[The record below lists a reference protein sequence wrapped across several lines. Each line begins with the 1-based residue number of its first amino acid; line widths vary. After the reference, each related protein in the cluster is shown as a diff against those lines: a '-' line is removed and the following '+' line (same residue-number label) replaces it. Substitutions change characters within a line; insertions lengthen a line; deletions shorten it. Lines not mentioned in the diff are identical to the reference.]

1 MSEPTPEHAPEP
13 GEITGRNGMVLVRV
27 GNRTYP
33 AKSVAQC
40 RTCRSKYRSQIEQGL
55 IGGMTYQ
62 SVMSELVDPFD
73 DHSPLGTPGYQSVL
87 GHVNRGHMP
96 VPFSA
101 QRRILEQRA
110 TEIGRSVEKGEQLL
124 LDSVSVSRTIVQR
137 GFELMNTGELQ
148 PSMNDLMKALQLQA
162 TVEGGSGGMDEEA
175 WREALIAYME
185 IVQRN
190 VSAEVFR
197 QIGKEMGES
206 PVLQKI
212 ALRRRDTVAGEIE
225 A

>member
-1 MSEPTPEHAPEP
+1 MTEQTPPPPAEP
-13 GEITGRNGMVLVRV
+13 GEVTGRDGMMLVRV
-27 GNRTYP
+27 GNRSYP
-33 AKSVAQC
+33 AKYVSQC
-40 RTCRSKYRSQIEQGL
+40 KTCRSKYRTQIEHGL
-55 IGGMTYQ
+55 INGMTYQ
-62 SVMSELVDPFD
+62 MVLDELVEPFD
-73 DHSPLGTPGYQSVL
+73 DHSPLGPPGYQSVL

-96 VPFSA
+96 VPFST

-110 TEIGRSVEKGEQLL
+110 KEMGKSVKEGSKAL
-124 LDSVSVSRTIVQR
+124 LDAVAVSRTIVQR
-137 GFELMNTGELQ
+137 GFEMMSNGEIQ

-162 TVEGGSGGMDEEA
+162 SIEGDGDGLDEEA

-190 VSAEVFR
+190 VAAEVFQR
-197 QIGKEMGES
+197 IGKEMAES